1 MIHISILKE
10 HRGLIIICL
19 LFLLA
24 GILRLNDLCLLNPD
38 SSRYLIWGNSIARG
52 EGFVDNTQPEPD
64 KFVIHAP
71 LYPILIAPVEFLFPL
86 SINAVKM
93 WTVLWGVLAIVL
105 FYFWIARNVG
115 KLEALAGTIVFVCN
129 PLMLIYSSEV
139 LSDAPFI
146 AIILLVLL
154 ISEKYLAAE
163 LTPFRIMALISS
175 IAAVALLRE
184 VGISLVLAA
193 VVFFLFVKQRAIV
206 GLIILIAGG
215 LLGVWYLRNHLWIGP
230 LPPSQEGNLVLYTQ
244 HYFTSPDAPLIN
256 EFALRMWSRLQEYF
270 FQIAGMLIYPLFVSQ
285 QFKLNVDPSQFHQSI
300 NFAMVSFGKII
311 VLFLT
316 IPMILFGIYLDIKKS
331 KVSVLRILFVA
342 FYFILVLLY
351 PAHDVRFLLPLLPFL
366 IYYCVLS
373 IRWGVSKIK
382 ISEKYSSPKYIV
394 VGLFFLMLPNL
405 SGIYEILKINMAYR
419 ESPVKYYERLRRLPT
434 YPLMFTQPWSL
445 MGKWI
450 CANLPDSIVIAS
462 PSKEFATVVGNR
474 KVLELDQTSVLPT
487 FETLLRDN
495 HVDYILTTIRR
506 EDFNVFEFFMLESKR
521 FHFDSL
527 HKVANL
533 YLLRVRS
540 KLREYLPPDTAP
552 PSITDT
558 LKTAY
563 LLRKGRS
570 ELLSERYDFAAQTFK
585 KALATD
591 STLPEIYYQTI
602 IAYSMM
608 GDSTAAKFYFQK
620 LFTLPQALGYVGN
633 ARMQLQA
640 MQMLAKAQS
649 ESFPASKAVGSF
661 NVASLYWKLGYYK
674 RAAGVMNSILDID
687 TTYFNGLL
695 WGMHFNLQNGDTA
708 MAKKYLAILENIEKG
723 NPVVDT
729 FIYIMRLG
737 DSLSM
742 IQSSNDKSRLHYEIG
757 VCYKKIELNEETLD
771 EAERSLRD
779 NPKNIDACLLMAQMF
794 ERKSNLRMAE
804 RYYRQVISQEPQ
816 NMIAVAKLDSI
827 SHELLKR

>member
-1 MIHISILKE
+1 MIL
-10 HRGLIIICL
+10 
-19 LFLLA
+19 
-24 GILRLNDLCLLNPD
+24 
-38 SSRYLIWGNSIARG
+38 
-52 EGFVDNTQPEPD
+52 
-64 KFVIHAP
+64 
-71 LYPILIAPVEFLFPL
+71 
-86 SINAVKM
+86 
-93 WTVLWGVLAIVL
+93 
-105 FYFWIARNVG
+105 
-115 KLEALAGTIVFVCN
+115 VF
-129 PLMLIYSSEV
+129 
-139 LSDAPFI
+139 
-146 AIILLVLL
+146 L
-154 ISEKYLAAE
+154 ISEKYLTAE
-163 LTPFRIMALISS
+163 LTPFRIIVLISS
-175 IAAVALLRE
+175 IVAVALFRE
-184 VGISLVLAA
+184 VGISLILAA
-193 VVFFLFVKQRAIV
+193 VVFYFFVRQRMIV
-206 GLIILIAGG
+206 GLIILVAGG
-215 LLGVWYLRNHLWIGP
+215 LSGLWYLRNHLWIGQ
-230 LPPSQEGNLVLYTQ
+230 LAPSQEGNLVLYTQ
-244 HYFTSPDAPLIN
+244 HYFTQPDSPLIN
-256 EFALRMWSRLQEYF
+256 ELALRMWERLHEYF

-285 QFKLNVDPSQFHQSI
+285 QFKLNVDPSQFHQLI
-300 NFAMVSFGKII
+300 NIVMTSFGKFII
-311 VLFLT
+311 LILT

-331 KVSVLRILFVA
+331 KVSVLRILFGT
-342 FYFILVLLY
+342 FYLILVLLY
-351 PAHDVRFLLPLLPFL
+351 PAHDIRFLLPLLPFL
-366 IYYCVLS
+366 IYYCILS
-373 IRWGVSKIK
+373 IRWGVCKMQ

-394 VGLFFLMLPNL
+394 VGLLFLMLPNL
-405 SGIYEILKINMAYR
+405 SGIYEILKINTAYR
-419 ESPVKYYERLRRLPT
+419 ESPVIFYERLRRLPT

-450 CANLPDSIVIAS
+450 CENLPDSIVIAS
-462 PSKEFATVVGNR
+462 PSKELATVVGNR
-474 KVLELDQTSVLPT
+474 KVLELDQSSVLPT

-506 EDFNVFEFFMLESKR
+506 EDFNVFEFFLLESKR
-521 FHFDSL
+521 FHFDSVY
-527 HKVANL
+527 KVANL

-540 KLREYLPPDTAP
+540 KLREYLPTETSQ

-570 ELLSERYDFAAQTFK
+570 ELLAERYESAARIFK

-602 IAYSMM
+602 IAYSMI

-674 RAAGVMNSILDID
+674 RAASVMNAMLDID
-687 TTYFNGLL
+687 TTYFIGLL

-708 MAKKYLAILENIEKG
+708 MAKKYLAILENIERG
-723 NPVVDT
+723 NPVVNT
-729 FIYIMRLG
+729 FINIMRLG
-737 DSLSM
+737 DSLSWT
-742 IQSSNDKSRLHYEIG
+742 QLPNDKSRLHYEIG
-757 VCYKKIELNEETLD
+757 VFYKKIELNEETLD
-771 EAERSLRD
+771 EAERALRD
-779 NPKNIDACLLMAQMF
+779 NPKNVDAFLLMAHMF